1 MIQWEEWMEVKELRS
16 HGHSIRAIARM
27 TGYSRNTVRKVLQQK
42 KPEPFHK
49 PDRTSKL
56 DDFKEYAQKRYEE
69 CALSAIR
76 IVEEIRKMGYSGS
89 VQTVR
94 RYLQSLRPNRK
105 ALQKMTLR
113 FETPP
118 GEQAQVDWGYAGR
131 FTDAAGRMIN
141 IYIFA
146 MVLSFSRMLFI
157 KFTTSMKLPVL
168 VACHM
173 EGFEFFNGW
182 PATILYDNMKQVR
195 LGAMQWN
202 PLFLDFANHYG
213 IIPKTHRIRRPRT
226 KGKIER
232 MIDYIKDNFL
242 NGRSFAD
249 LDDLNLQGV
258 NWLNNTANVRIHAT
272 TKQRPVDLFAKE
284 TLTAYGSAPIYR
296 LSERGLRKV
305 NNESF
310 IQFGASR
317 YSVPPENVGK
327 TVLVQQD
334 EQRVIIR
341 CEDLIIADHP
351 VAARPGC
358 CIVNPEHIEQLCKLS
373 LKRNEVPTANWQIR
387 FDQSVEAPPLTI
399 YEEANP

>member
-1 MIQWEEWMEVKELRS
+1 MIQWEGWMEIKELRS
-16 HGHSIRAIARM
+16 QGHSIRAIAKM
-27 TGYSRNTVRKVLQQK
+27 TGHSRNTVRKVLQQK

-56 DDFKEYAQKRYEE
+56 DDFKEYAHKRYEE

-76 IVEEIRKMGYSGS
+76 IVEEIRTMGYSGS

-131 FTDAAGRMIN
+131 FTDATGRVIN

-146 MVLSFSRMLFI
+146 MVLSFSRMLFL

-168 VACHM
+168 VSSHM

-182 PATILYDNMKQVR
+182 PASILYDNMKQVR
-195 LGAMQWN
+195 LGATQWN
-202 PLFLDFANHYG
+202 PLFLDFVSHYG

-249 LDDLNLQGV
+249 LDDLNLQGI

-272 TKQRPVDLFAKE
+272 TKQRPIDLFVKE
-284 TLTAYGSAPIYR
+284 NLIAYSSAPIYR
-296 LSERGLRKV
+296 LSERALRKV
-305 NNESF
+305 DNESF
-310 IQFGASR
+310 VNFGASR

-341 CEDLIIADHP
+341 CEDLIIAEHP
-351 VAARPGC
+351 AAARPGC

-373 LKRNEVPTANWQIR
+373 LQRSVVPTANWQMR

-399 YEEANP
+399 YEEVSR